1 MDASQEIIQKLKMC
15 AIRGD
20 MKEFSLLENELCEIL
35 VPNQTK
41 SKITFLPTEVLQTI
55 QEQYQVCYLAST
67 KWYREKISEE
77 KLKEKEEEIFKKIS
91 SKEEENEIQ
100 NFQSEIK
107 YITAEQ
113 IPQEKMNEIVKT
125 FLEKDSEIS
134 LEQVIN
140 AGSAILGFKKRGKIL
155 KIRFAETFNKLKKHK
170 QVKK

>member
-77 KLKEKEEEIFKKIS
+77 KLKE
-91 SKEEENEIQ
+91 
-100 NFQSEIK
+100 
-107 YITAEQ
+107 
-113 IPQEKMNEIVKT
+113 IVKT